1 MPKHSRFIFFSRLTF
16 FSQFNRRGRQL
27 AAIRGEDPVG
37 AWRMLLPYTYAV
49 VSGAVG
55 SHSVLF
61 AKSM

>member
-16 FSQFNRRGRQL
+16 FSQLNRRGRQL

-49 VSGAVG
+49 VSGAIG